1 MQKNTDRGESR
12 MHNIII
18 GTAGHVDHGKTC
30 LIKALTNIETDRL
43 KEEKKRGITIELGF
57 ADMPNSQGQHIGIID
72 VPGHERFVKNMLA
85 GIGGIDLVLLVVAAD
100 EGVMPQTVEHFEI
113 LKMLKIKK
121 GIIVLTKADLVEP
134 EWLEMVEEDV
144 RSTVKGTFLEKAPM
158 IAVSSY
164 TGQNIE
170 ELRKLILDKVKD
182 VGVRKEDPSL
192 LRIPIDRV
200 FTIDGFGTVVTGTL
214 MEGSVKVGSEV
225 QIYPGDQVAKV
236 RSLQVHGENV
246 ETAYAG
252 QRTAVNLVNIKK
264 EEINR
269 GNVLA
274 AKGSMKQTMMI
285 DVKIQMFDDTPRILK
300 NDDRLHLYYGSA
312 EVLCK
317 AVLLDKDV
325 LESGQEG
332 YAQLRLEEEIAVKKG
347 DRFIIRF
354 YSPVESIG
362 GGVVLDANPT
372 KHKRFRNEVIEA
384 LVIKEAGDENAIL
397 EQTIRETSKTLMNM
411 KDIALKLGK
420 TLPEL
425 QIEIETLI
433 SEGKVIKLTDD
444 LAVHVDYIKF
454 VQKTAES
461 ILDEYHK
468 KNPISIGMQKGEFR
482 KKLSDKLYIKELK
495 VLDFFINRLIKN
507 RHLRDS
513 GSLVAASTFK
523 VEYKEEHF
531 AMQKRLEKV
540 YLDAGYEVPELEE
553 AISKEKDVSLAKQMV
568 EALAEEG
575 KLKRLT
581 YQYYMHKIHWEKAMK
596 LFQDHMDKK
605 DSITLAEYR
614 DLLDTSRK
622 YAVMILEYLDEQK
635 ITRLVDDVRILL

>member
-513 GSLVAASTFK
+513 GNLVAASTFK

>member
-1 MQKNTDRGESR
+1 

-372 KHKRFRNEVIEA
+372 KHKRFRKEVIEA

-454 VQKTAES
+454 VQETAES

>member
-1 MQKNTDRGESR
+1 VQKNTDRGESR

>member
-1 MQKNTDRGESR
+1 

>member
-1 MQKNTDRGESR
+1 

-553 AISKEKDVSLAKQMV
+553 AISKEKDVNLAKQMV

-614 DLLDTSRK
+614 DLLDTSMSK
-622 YAVMILEYLDEQK
+622 KLQG
-635 ITRLVDDVRILL
+635 

>member
-1 MQKNTDRGESR
+1 

-144 RSTVKGTFLEKAPM
+144 RSTVKGTFLENAPM

-581 YQYYMHKIHWEKAMK
+581 YQYYMHKTHWEKAMK

-605 DSITLAEYR
+605 DNITLAEYR